1 MTVDSEEEF
10 ISKLTDVLVN
20 IMNIGSY
27 FQRKLLLEALKLQVS
42 QYRMFNFHEF
52 FHTLEKLYA
61 KKELVGACS
70 DELTNLERLLNR
82 FFPYRDIDTIHIKQG
97 KASDKP
103 CLSQLCILQLSEYSE
118 QLRKFLTLMFSELLW
133 LESKNRKSPHKFD
146 TILFDEFQ
154 FLPIKTGSAL
164 ALFLR
169 EGRKYDVGVIL
180 STQYI
185 STYTPDEL
193 EVLLQVANLL
203 VFRPNDKDL
212 KFSAK
217 ILDHE
222 HPHLWTPLLKKL
234 EIGQAILK
242 GNYTIKGRNQV
253 LHDPIICNITAN
265 DGGDQNG

>member
-1 MTVDSEEEF
+1 MTVASEAEF
-10 ISKLTDVLVN
+10 VTKLVDILV
-20 IMNIGSY
+20 IVMNIGSY
-27 FQRKLLLEALKLQVS
+27 FQRKLLLEALEKQI
-42 QYRMFNFHEF
+42 QQHHMFNFHEF
-52 FHTLEKLYA
+52 FIVLEKLHTQ
-61 KKELVGACS
+61 KTLQGACS
-70 DELTNLERLLNR
+70 DELTNSERLINR
-82 FFPYRDIDTIHIKQG
+82 FYPYRTVNTIYIKPG
-97 KASDKP
+97 KATDKP
-103 CLSQLCILQLSEYSE
+103 CLSRLCILQLSEYSE

-222 HPHLWTPLLKKL
+222 HPHLWTPLLKKF

-253 LHDPIICNITAN
+253 LHDPIICNITTN